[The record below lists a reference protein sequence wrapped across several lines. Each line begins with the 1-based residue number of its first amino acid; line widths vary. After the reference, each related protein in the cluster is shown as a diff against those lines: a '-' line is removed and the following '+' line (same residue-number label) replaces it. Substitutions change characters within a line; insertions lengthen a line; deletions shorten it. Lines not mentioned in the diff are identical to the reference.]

1 MENNGRTCLWP
12 IYVDKET
19 HKIIDTVTNLMKPL
33 DPKMVSL
40 CKQMIDESKAES
52 DSLKTF
58 MTEMYLTLNSDVIK
72 DKIDFIILAC
82 DKNTKEIIDFVN
94 PSTKVPQNER
104 MKRLIDL
111 MDTACAG
118 VASDGNANDL
128 MTIIGNVMARYCA
141 SDSGCEQSF
150 NELINFW
157 KEQLKKS

>member
-1 MENNGRTCLWP
+1 
-12 IYVDKET
+12 
-19 HKIIDTVTNLMKPL
+19 MKPI

-40 CKQMIDESKAES
+40 CKKMIDDTNVKSEP
-52 DSLKTF
+52 LKSF
-58 MTEMYLTLNSDVIK
+58 MTEMFLTLNSDIIK
-72 DKIDFIILAC
+72 NNIDFIIIAR
-82 DKNTKEIIDFVN
+82 DKNSKEIIDYAN
-94 PSTKVPQNER
+94 PFKNVSQNER

-111 MDTACAG
+111 VDTACIG
-118 VASDGNANDL
+118 VGKDGNANDL